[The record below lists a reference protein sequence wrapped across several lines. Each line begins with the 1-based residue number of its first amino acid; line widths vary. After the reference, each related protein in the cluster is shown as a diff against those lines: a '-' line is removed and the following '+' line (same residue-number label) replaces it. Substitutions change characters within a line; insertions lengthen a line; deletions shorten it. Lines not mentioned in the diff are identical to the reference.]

1 MARIVLV
8 SNRVAVPGGDSGNR
22 AGGLEVALRAFLKR
36 HRGVWLGWSG
46 RVARGE
52 PETHT
57 VTHAGITIVTTD
69 LSRADYNDYYLGFSN
84 RVLWPVLHYR
94 LDLMEFSSREFDG
107 YLRVNERFADVL
119 HPMLAPDDIVWVHDY
134 HLLYLAKALRDRG
147 HANRIG
153 FFLHVPFPPPEVL
166 TGLPKHERLISALC
180 HYDLIGFQ
188 TEGYADNLARYLAS
202 ECHMTSRDGRTF
214 VAGKRVVRLAAF
226 PVGVETLEFNR
237 LAERAARSPFVRE
250 VLASI
255 ADRALII
262 GVDRLDYTKGIALR
276 VQAFERFL
284 AQNPP
289 WHRAVTYLQIT
300 PRSRSEI
307 REYAEMARVIGETV
321 GRVNGTYGEAAWTPI
336 RYVNRT
342 YSRSALA
349 GLFRLSRAAL
359 VTPLRD
365 GMNLV
370 AKEYIAAQNPEDPG
384 VLILSRFAGAALEL
398 TSALLV
404 NPYDVEAV
412 GDAVARALTM
422 PFEERRSRH
431 QELFKTLL
439 KSDVKNWGD
448 RFFEALKKPSGGLI
462 AAA

>member
-36 HRGVWLGWSG
+36 HRGIWLGWSG

-52 PETHT
+52 PEIHS
-57 VTHAGITIVTTD
+57 VTHGGINIVTTD
-69 LSRADYNDYYLGFSN
+69 LTRSDYNDFYLGFSN

-94 LDLMEFSSREFDG
+94 LDLMEFSNREFEG

-119 HPMLAPDDIVWVHDY
+119 HPMLTPDDIIWVHDY
-134 HLLYLAKALRDRG
+134 HLMYLGKALRERG
-147 HANRIG
+147 HKNRIG
-153 FFLHVPFPPPEVL
+153 FFLHVPFPPPDVL

-188 TEGYADNLARYLAS
+188 TQGHADNLSRYLTG
-202 ECHMTSRDGRTF
+202 ECRMSSRDGRTF
-214 VAGKRVVRLAAF
+214 MAGGRMVRLGIF
-226 PVGVETLEFNR
+226 PVGVETEEFNR
-237 LAERAARSPFVRE
+237 LAERAAQSPFVRE
-250 VLASI
+250 VMASI

-262 GVDRLDYTKGIALR
+262 GVDRLDYTKGISLR

-284 AQNPP
+284 AQNPA

-342 YSRSALA
+342 YNRSALA
-349 GLFRLSRAAL
+349 GLFRRSRAAL

-398 TSALLV
+398 NAALLV

-412 GDAVARALTM
+412 GEAIARALTM
-422 PFEERRSRH
+422 PFEERRARH
-431 QELFKTLL
+431 QELYKTLL
-439 KSDVKNWGD
+439 KNDIKTWGD
-448 RFFEALKKPSGGLI
+448 RFYEALKNPDQALR
-462 AAA
+462 AA